1 MKKQIARNS
10 VFKDVRSLQTTPIDT
25 EKLKAETAY
34 FKQYRDEVQQNLAEI
49 KSKLALR
56 GQQKQAALCGLKQAG
71 QQYIT
76 VLEKSAAI
84 IQRCWKRY
92 KMRGVFSD
100 VLQQAKRTTKQVMLD
115 VVRQMEND
123 TTYELKL
130 KQTDEELFAMK
141 RKNHQEKLEQEIL
154 RQLVQKRR
162 AGAILSLEK
171 ALSQTVRDQ
180 WLSKTFSL
188 YTQVRNPMYERP
200 PSEHTEFSSFTEY
213 SEDKEPTP
221 EPSLPSETQIKS

>member
-1 MKKQIARNS
+1 M
-10 VFKDVRSLQTTPIDT
+10 QTTPIDT

-76 VLEKSAAI
+76 VLEKSAGI

-180 WLSKTFSL
+180 WL
-188 YTQVRNPMYERP
+188 
-200 PSEHTEFSSFTEY
+200 
-213 SEDKEPTP
+213 
-221 EPSLPSETQIKS
+221 